1 MNEKRQRGRAK
12 GVALELNRNAILY
25 FMAVPGIVLLF
36 LFNYLPMAGV
46 LIAFKNFDFADGI
59 FGSEWAKPI
68 FNNFNFLFTSETTF
82 RATRNTILLN
92 LTFIVCST
100 VVAVGLALLLN
111 EVRHK
116 LFKKSVQSFTLLPF
130 FVSWIVVSVFAYS
143 IFAFDQG
150 ILNQLLGWFGLEKV
164 NWYNTPKAWPI
175 ILTLITIWKSAG
187 YNSILYIATLSGVD
201 TSYYEAAEIDGA
213 SRFKK
218 MRYISLPMLK
228 PTIIILSLLAIGRIM
243 NADFGMFYGIIG
255 DNPNLYAT
263 TDVLDTF
270 IFRNLRVIGDV
281 GMASAASF
289 YQSFIAFFLVLACN
303 RWANKYQNGSG
314 LF

>member
-1 MNEKRQRGRAK
+1 MDAGRQRGKTKAI
-12 GVALELNRNAILY
+12 AFELNKNAFLY
-25 FMAVPGIVLLF
+25 LMAVPGLVVLF
-36 LFNYLPMAGV
+36 FFNYLPMAGV
-46 LIAFKNFDFADGI
+46 LIAFKNFDFGKGI
-59 FGSEWAKPI
+59 FGSEWTKPI
-68 FNNFNFLFTSETTF
+68 FNNFNFLFTSDTTF

-92 LTFIVCST
+92 LLFIASST

-111 EVRHK
+111 EVRK
-116 LFKKSVQSFTLLPF
+116 KTFKKLVQSFTLLPF

-150 ILNQLLGWFGLEKV
+150 MLNQLLQWFGLSKV
-164 NWYNTPKAWPI
+164 NWYNTPQAWPI
-175 ILTLITIWKSAG
+175 ILTLIMVWKSAG

-213 SRFKK
+213 TRFQQ

-228 PTIIILSLLAIGRIM
+228 PTIIILTLLAIGRIM

-270 IFRNLRVIGDV
+270 IFRNLRVLGDV

-289 YQSFIAFFLVLACN
+289 YQSVIAFILVLACN

>member
-1 MNEKRQRGRAK
+1 MNANRQRGRAK
-12 GVALELNRNAILY
+12 GIAFELNRNAFLY
-25 FMAVPGIVLLF
+25 LMAVPGIVLLF

-46 LIAFKNFDFADGI
+46 LIAFKNFDFSKGI
-59 FGSEWAKPI
+59 FGSEWARPI
-68 FNNFNFLFTSETTF
+68 YNNFDFLFTSEQTF

-92 LTFIVCST
+92 ILFIASST
-100 VVAVGLALLLN
+100 VVAIGLALLLN
-111 EVRHK
+111 EVRRK
-116 LFKKSVQSFTLLPF
+116 LFKKFVQSFTLLPF

-150 ILNQLLGWFGLEKV
+150 MLNQLLQWFGLSRV
-164 NWYNTPKAWPI
+164 NWYNTPQAWPV
-175 ILTLITIWKSAG
+175 ILMLIMVWKSAG

-201 TSYYEAAEIDGA
+201 TSYYEAAQIDGA
-213 SRFKK
+213 TRFKQ

-228 PTIIILSLLAIGRIM
+228 PTIIILVLLAIGRIM

-289 YQSFIAFFLVLACN
+289 YQSIIAFVLVLACN